1 MMWKGCWWVRIFIWT
16 PVLPWDGSAGSKFC
30 GSSGIT
36 DRTESLPFGTDSPWD
51 DQQSAVSAVK
61 DLPID
66 ASLKDKILYE
76 NAAGLLKLE

>member
-1 MMWKGCWWVRIFIWT
+1 MEKDRLRTARGRSFFCQNQPVR
-16 PVLPWDGSAGSKFC
+16 
-30 GSSGIT
+30 
-36 DRTESLPFGTDSPWD
+36 DRLLFGTDSPWD